1 MTADV
6 IPFRAAGLFDANSDR
21 AGKVADN
28 DHNRNREDQGPP
40 IGSSAW
46 TCNCGCF
53 AFYITPGLVPLL
65 RVPRAQVVCMTWTG
79 AVRPVGSWRK
89 A

>member
-28 DHNRNREDQGPP
+28 DHNRNRDDQGPP

-53 AFYITPGLVPLL
+53 AFYITPASFHCYECHAP
-65 RVPRAQVVCMTWTG
+65 Q
-79 AVRPVGSWRK
+79 SFS
-89 A
+89 